1 LDESNTEAY
10 FGRLGRARRG
20 TEHFAV
26 LQNNFAKERSM
37 LLLLYDKAGEIAY
50 QEILGESC
58 HGIATLTIP
67 DADRY
72 WLDVMPKFGNILR
85 CLKPAALRTR
95 VCHRAIDNP
104 RSHAFIGNWLPR
116 AQPKET
122 LVLTSLRSRAILGSL
137 DSLVDIGV
145 PAEKEVIQ

>member
-1 LDESNTEAY
+1 
-10 FGRLGRARRG
+10 
-20 TEHFAV
+20 
-26 LQNNFAKERSM
+26 M
-37 LLLLYDKAGEIAY
+37 LLLYDIAGQIAY
-50 QEILGESC
+50 QEILGESR
-58 HGIATLTIP
+58 HGIATLTLP
-67 DADRY
+67 DAERC
-72 WLDVMPKFGNILR
+72 WSDVMPKFGNILQ

-95 VCHRAIDNP
+95 VRHRAIDHP
-104 RSHAFIGNWLPR
+104 RSDALIGNWLPR